1 MHEVSIVEALV
12 EQVESEVRRA
22 GHAGRVVRLS
32 VGIGRL
38 SGVNA
43 DSFRFAFEM
52 IAPDTSLAGAQLEID
67 LRPAFCRCSACNAS
81 TPIEDLVTQCPVCG
95 SPQIRFQGGRELILD
110 SIELEEDATEARM
123 KDEG

>member
-52 IAPDTSLAGAQLEID
+52 IAPDTSLAGARLEID
-67 LRPAFCRCSACNAS
+67 LRPAFCRCSVCDAL
-81 TPIEDLVTQCPVCG
+81 TPIEDLVPQCPACG
-95 SPQIRFQGGRELILD
+95 SPQIRFEGGRELMLD
-110 SIELEEDATEARM
+110 SIEIEEEDGEGRM